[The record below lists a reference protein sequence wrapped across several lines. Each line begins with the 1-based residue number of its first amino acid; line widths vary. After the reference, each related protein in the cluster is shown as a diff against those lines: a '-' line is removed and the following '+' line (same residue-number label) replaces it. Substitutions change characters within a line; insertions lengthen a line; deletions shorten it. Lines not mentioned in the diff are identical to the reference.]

1 MKNPPIVFT
10 GTGTWHLTK
19 PIRIARATFIPTASD
34 GEAKITD
41 GTDNLFLHLKT
52 VSGVALNAADFSK
65 EPLELVGMKISALTT
80 GTLYIYP
87 AD

>member
-1 MKNPPIVFT
+1 MRSKPIVFT

-19 PIRIARATFIPTASD
+19 PIRIAKATFIPTATD
-34 GEAKITD
+34 GEAKVTD
-41 GTDNLFLHLKT
+41 GADNLFIHLKT
-52 VSGVALNAADFSK
+52 VDGVALNDGDFSK
-65 EPLELVGMKISALTT
+65 DPLELVGMKISAFTT